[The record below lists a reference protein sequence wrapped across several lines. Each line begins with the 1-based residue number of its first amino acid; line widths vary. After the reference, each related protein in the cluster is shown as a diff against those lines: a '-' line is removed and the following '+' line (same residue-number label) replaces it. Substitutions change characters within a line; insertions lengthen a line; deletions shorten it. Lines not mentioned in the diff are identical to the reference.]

1 MPVVPSAIAEMGE
14 GVFSGAWP
22 RYGGTGASGAGP
34 RRGGT
39 GAGGARPRRIGNTGA
54 GVAALAGGCSFASSA
69 AGAIA
74 AARCSLH
81 GPPSQPARCAA
92 RRQDPGGGGR
102 RGSSGRPTPGKP
114 GSSPLGAGDHR
125 AVPGALPRRTPLGSS
140 TLSHAS
146 AAAALQGAAAA
157 GIWEPWR
164 CRSRSAPLPLD
175 PRTPTPDP
183 VGARAAAA
191 GSGDAGK
198 GSSAAHGL
206 AMAARGLVEQG
217 LAGVAQEPAAQ
228 GPTGSARGEP
238 RLTRW

>member
-1 MPVVPSAIAEMGE
+1 MGE

-54 GVAALAGGCSFASSA
+54 GVAALAGGCSFVSSA

-74 AARCSLH
+74 AARCS

-92 RRQDPGGGGR
+92 RRQDQGGGGR

-125 AVPGALPRRTPLGSS
+125 AVPGALPRHTPLGSS

-164 CRSRSAPLPLD
+164 CRSGSAPLPLD
-175 PRTPTPDP
+175 SRTPTLDP
-183 VGARAAAA
+183 VGGRAAAA

-228 GPTGSARGEP
+228 GPAGSARGEP

>member
-1 MPVVPSAIAEMGE
+1 MPVVPSAIAEIGE

-164 CRSRSAPLPLD
+164 CRSRSAPLPL
-175 PRTPTPDP
+175 
-183 VGARAAAA
+183 AA

-198 GSSAAHGL
+198 GSTAAHGL

-228 GPTGSARGEP
+228 GPAGSARGEP
-238 RLTRW
+238 RLTRR